1 MRDDDLRRLL
11 RERNPWWRLVSV
23 GGDPAAW
30 TERDPVLAGA
40 TATGIDYHP
49 DVLADVVPGGL
60 WVLRGPR
67 RVGKSVLVKRLAAQ
81 ACVDPR
87 WGAATVVYLSVDGL
101 KAQDLRRS
109 FTIGRDLTRIVGE
122 RPRLWLIDE
131 VTSVSGWVPL
141 VKELRDNTAL
151 AFDAVVLTGSSAGD
165 LGDARSGLGAGRTG
179 VAHPFRLLLPMTFR
193 DYLTSTRTDLPLPC
207 RLTPDTLQSE
217 AARDAITQME
227 PFVDELD
234 LAWQR
239 FCESG
244 GFPRA
249 VGEHH
254 HRGEISR
261 EFASD
266 LMAWLAADVEPDGPV
281 DSVARLLDHLHRR
294 SGSPLDVQNT
304 AVALGMSREWLRTR
318 IGRLVSTFGAFWCPQ
333 GDDEGRVVA
342 GGRPKLYLSDAV
354 LAGLPSLRDP
364 MFPHPDTTRVT
375 ESQLGLELARAV
387 DRLHPDRFVE
397 GRAILHAR
405 TGSGNEVDFSPV
417 ALRVAGDVVSSVPL
431 ESKWV
436 SRNWRQEALVVR
448 GRYGSGVLATK
459 DLVDVSG
466 SVWAVPT
473 PMVALLLN

>member
-1 MRDDDLRRLL
+1 MRDDELRRLL
-11 RERNPWWRLVSV
+11 RERNPWWRLASAGV
-23 GGDPAAW
+23 DPAAW
-30 TERDPVLAGA
+30 AERDPVLVGA
-40 TATGIDYHP
+40 AATGIDYAP
-49 DVLADVVPGGL
+49 DVLGDVAPGGL

-67 RVGKSVLVKRLAAQ
+67 RVGKSVLVKRLAAR

-87 WGAATVVYLSVDGL
+87 WGAGAVVYLSVDGFR
-101 KAQDLRRS
+101 AQDLRRS
-109 FTIGRDLTRIVGE
+109 FTIGRELTRVIGDQ
-122 RPRLWLIDE
+122 PRLWLIDE
-131 VTSVSGWVPL
+131 VTSVPGWVPV

-165 LGDARSGLGAGRTG
+165 LGEARSGLGAGRTG

-193 DYLTSTRTDLPLPC
+193 DYLTSTGLELPVPR
-207 RLTPDTLQSE
+207 RLTPEALQSE
-217 AARDAITQME
+217 AARDAVTRLE

-254 HRGEISR
+254 HRGGISR

-266 LMAWLAADVEPDGPV
+266 LLAWLAADIEPDGPV
-281 DSVARLLDHLHRR
+281 ESVPRLLDQLARR
-294 SGSPLDVQNT
+294 SGSPLDVQGT
-304 AVALGMSREWLRTR
+304 AVALGTSREWLRTR

-333 GDDEGRVVA
+333 GDDDGGILA
-342 GGRPKLYLSDAV
+342 GGRPKLYLSDAL
-354 LAGLPSLRDP
+354 LAGLPALWDP
-364 MFPHPDTTRVT
+364 VFPHPDTTRVT

-397 GRAILHAR
+397 GRAVLHAR

-417 ALRVAGDVVSSVPL
+417 ALRVAGDVALTVPL

-466 SVWAVPT
+466 SVWAVPV
-473 PMVALLLN
+473 PIVALLLN